1 MLNDDKSKTH
11 SGFVLEKKKENKV
24 FIDLSLCMPIGC
36 VLYKASLKKDLH
48 QYEFQTPLL
57 LLAEE
62 NIAQMLS
69 ACKCQDTVT
78 THY

>member
-1 MLNDDKSKTH
+1 MLNDDKSETY
-11 SGFVLEKKKENKV
+11 SEFALEKKKNKV
-24 FIDLSLCMPIGC
+24 FIDLSLRMPVGC
-36 VLYKASLKKDLH
+36 VLYKANLKKDLH

-69 ACKCQDTVT
+69 ACKRQDTVT
-78 THY
+78 THC